1 MKKGSF
7 IRRARRHASIS
18 ALLLLSTI
26 GFAAPPGKL
35 LSYKL
40 THDMLRASDNFS
52 VTVYEDGLALVHYP
66 EYMIKAGDY
75 TVELTPAELQQLR
88 LLVEHPLVREFNP
101 GEARAQKQAIDA
113 ESQAL
118 FEISDDSYSNF
129 EFYAPGESRSIR
141 WANLSIDADR
151 YPAIGVFRQL
161 ADIEAKLLELDQ
173 HATATA
179 VVD

>member
-7 IRRARRHASIS
+7 SRRAWRYASIS

-26 GFAAPPGKL
+26 GFAAPPEEL
-35 LSYKL
+35 LSYEL
-40 THDMLRASDNFS
+40 THDMLRTADTFS

-66 EYMIKAGDY
+66 EYMVKAGDY
-75 TVELTPAELQQLR
+75 TVELTPSEVQQLR
-88 LLVEHPLVREFNP
+88 LLVEHPLVQGFSP
-101 GEARAQKQAIDA
+101 GDARAQKQSIDA

-129 EFYAPGESRSIR
+129 EFYAPGACKSIR

-151 YPAIGVFRQL
+151 YPAIGVFRKL
-161 ADIEAKLLELDQ
+161 ADIEAKLLQLDQ
-173 HATATA
+173 HATATT
-179 VVD
+179 VID

>member
-1 MKKGSF
+1 MKKGF
-7 IRRARRHASIS
+7 FVHRAWRCVSIA

-26 GFAAPPGKL
+26 GYATPPEEL
-35 LSYKL
+35 LSYEL
-40 THDMLRASDNFS
+40 THDMLRTADRFS

-66 EYMIKAGDY
+66 EYMVKAGDY
-75 TVELTPAELQQLR
+75 TVELTPSEVQQLR
-88 LLVEHPLVREFNP
+88 LLVEHPLVQGFNP
-101 GEARAQKQAIDA
+101 SEARAQKQAIDA

-129 EFYAPGESRSIR
+129 EFFEPGARKSIR

-151 YPAIGVFRQL
+151 YPAIGAFRRL
-161 ADIEAKLLELDQ
+161 ADIEAQLLQLDQ
-173 HATATA
+173 HPTASA